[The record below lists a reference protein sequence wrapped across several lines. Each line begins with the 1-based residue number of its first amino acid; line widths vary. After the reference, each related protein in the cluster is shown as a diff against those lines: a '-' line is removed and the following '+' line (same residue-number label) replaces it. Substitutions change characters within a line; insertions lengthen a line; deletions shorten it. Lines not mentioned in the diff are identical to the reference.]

1 MIDLDGMISIP
12 YLKKTVFTGSHKGM
26 NFMIKKLSD
35 EEGDKIQS
43 IVWPGPFNFAVTEDE
58 KKTSHDF
65 AFSQE
70 GLKEAIAWL
79 NEYYETVFVTDTGT
93 SQGGSSGV

>member
-26 NFMIKKLSD
+26 NFMIKKAGS
-35 EEGDKIQS
+35 EEGDKIRS
-43 IVWPGPFNFAVTEDE
+43 TVWPGPFNFAVTEDE
-58 KKTSHDF
+58 KKTSRDF

-70 GLKEAIAWL
+70 GLKEAVAWL
-79 NEYYETVFVTDTGT
+79 NEYYETAFVNDADPQ
-93 SQGGSSGV
+93 SLR